1 MEELLV
7 SLKISVP
14 MLFTLQSL
22 KVQHYGHAFLKFY
35 PYCLDPDSSNLSGHN
50 SSQEKRTRGCKM
62 QDGLIRVTELATMLS
77 VSRSTIWR
85 WVKDNSTFPNPIK
98 VSDKVTAWRRDE
110 IQDWLQ
116 SREGI
121 TKKAFIE

>member
-1 MEELLV
+1 
-7 SLKISVP
+7 
-14 MLFTLQSL
+14 
-22 KVQHYGHAFLKFY
+22 
-35 PYCLDPDSSNLSGHN
+35 
-50 SSQEKRTRGCKM
+50 M

-85 WVKDNSTFPNPIK
+85 WVKHSSTFPDPIK
-98 VSDKVTAWRRDE
+98 VSDKVTAWRGNE

-116 SREGI
+116 SKKGT

>member
-1 MEELLV
+1 
-7 SLKISVP
+7 
-14 MLFTLQSL
+14 
-22 KVQHYGHAFLKFY
+22 
-35 PYCLDPDSSNLSGHN
+35 
-50 SSQEKRTRGCKM
+50 M

-85 WVKDNSTFPNPIK
+85 WVKNSSTFPDPIK
-98 VSDKVTAWRRDE
+98 VSDKVTAWRRNE

-116 SREGI
+116 SKEGI

>member
-1 MEELLV
+1 MFTVIELLGIIL
-7 SLKISVP
+7 LKKTMS
-14 MLFTLQSL
+14 
-22 KVQHYGHAFLKFY
+22 
-35 PYCLDPDSSNLSGHN
+35 
-50 SSQEKRTRGCKM
+50 RRRKM

-85 WVKDNSTFPNPIK
+85 WVKGNSTFPNPIK
-98 VSDKVTAWRRDE
+98 VSDKVTAWRRNE

-116 SREGI
+116 SKEGR

>member
-1 MEELLV
+1 
-7 SLKISVP
+7 
-14 MLFTLQSL
+14 
-22 KVQHYGHAFLKFY
+22 
-35 PYCLDPDSSNLSGHN
+35 
-50 SSQEKRTRGCKM
+50 M

-85 WVKDNSTFPNPIK
+85 WVKGNSTFPNPIK
-98 VSDKVTAWRRDE
+98 VSDKVTAWRRNE

-116 SREGI
+116 SKEGR

>member
-1 MEELLV
+1 
-7 SLKISVP
+7 
-14 MLFTLQSL
+14 
-22 KVQHYGHAFLKFY
+22 
-35 PYCLDPDSSNLSGHN
+35 
-50 SSQEKRTRGCKM
+50 M
-62 QDGLIRVTELATMLS
+62 QDNSLIRVTELATMLS

-98 VSDKVTAWRRDE
+98 VSDKVTAWRRNE

-116 SREGI
+116 SREGS